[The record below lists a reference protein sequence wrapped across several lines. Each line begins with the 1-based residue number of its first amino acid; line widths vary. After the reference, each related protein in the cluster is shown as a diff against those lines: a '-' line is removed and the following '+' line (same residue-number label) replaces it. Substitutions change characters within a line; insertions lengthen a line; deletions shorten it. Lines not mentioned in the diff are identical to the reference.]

1 MEAAEKDIREI
12 KVRSWR
18 HMTVDREER
27 APATKEAKALRG
39 P

>member
-1 MEAAEKDIREI
+1 M
-12 KVRSWR
+12 KVKRWR
-18 HMTVDREER
+18 HKTVDREER